1 MPTIKSSDYMQMLH
15 EYNKTLGNFKKILYN
30 NHMKRIL
37 IKISYDGSHYYGW
50 QKQEG
55 KATIQGEIEKAL
67 QILLMHPCEVFASG
81 RTDAGVHALAQT
93 AHFDMDINIPV
104 SKLADVLNKLL
115 PDDIT
120 IIEAKEVSPEF
131 HARFSIKKKC
141 YEYRVYT
148 GKKKDPFIANYTSWL
163 KEELDF
169 QAIEEAKKLLIGKHN
184 FKGFCSTAT
193 AVKDFNREIYSIEIC
208 KKKDYIYFTFVG
220 NGFLYNMV
228 RILVGTL
235 IDIGLGKLQIEN
247 IKQALKTGDRQ
258 FAGIT
263 MPPNGLYLKWTQY

>member
-1 MPTIKSSDYMQMLH
+1 MLND
-15 EYNKTLGNFKKILYN
+15 YNKTLGKLKKIIYN
-30 NHMKRIL
+30 IFMKRIL
-37 IKISYDGSHYYGW
+37 IKISYDGSKYFGW
-50 QKQEG
+50 QKQAG
-55 KATIQGEIEKAL
+55 KPTIQGEIEKAL
-67 QILLMHPCEVFASG
+67 EILLTHPCEVFGSG

-120 IIEAKEVSPEF
+120 IIEAKEVPTDF

-141 YEYRVYT
+141 YEYRVYI
-148 GKKKDPFIANYTSWL
+148 GKKKDPFIANYSSWI
-163 KEELDF
+163 KDELDF
-169 QAIEEAKKLLIGKHN
+169 EAMEEAKKLLIGKHN

-193 AVKDFNREIYSIEIC
+193 AVKDFNREIYSIEIT
-208 KKKDYIYFTFVG
+208 KKKDFVYFTFVG
-220 NGFLYNMV
+220 SGFLYNMV

-235 IDIGLGKLQIEN
+235 LDVGLGKLNLDN
-247 IKQALKTGDRQ
+247 IKKALKTGDRQ
-258 FAGIT
+258 FAGVT

>member
-1 MPTIKSSDYMQMLH
+1 
-15 EYNKTLGNFKKILYN
+15 
-30 NHMKRIL
+30 MKRIL
-37 IKISYDGSHYYGW
+37 IKISYDGSNYYGW

-55 KATIQGEIEKAL
+55 LPTVQGEIEKAL
-67 QILLMHPCEVFASG
+67 EILLTHPCEVFASG

-104 SKLADVLNKLL
+104 SRLADVLNKLL
-115 PDDIT
+115 PGDIA
-120 IIEAKEVSPEF
+120 IIEAKEVPPEF
-131 HARFSIKKKC
+131 HARFSIKQKC

-148 GKKKDPFIANYTSWL
+148 GKIKDPFIAKYSSWL

-169 QAIEEAKKLLIGKHN
+169 EKMEEAKSLLIGKHN

-193 AVKDFNREIYSIEIC
+193 AVKDFNREIYSIEIT

-220 NGFLYNMV
+220 SGFLYNMV

-235 IDIGLGKLQIEN
+235 IDVGLGKLKLEN
-247 IKQALKTGDRQ
+247 IKQALSTGDRQ
-258 FAGIT
+258 FAGVT
-263 MPPNGLYLKWTQY
+263 MPPNGLYLKYTKYE